1 MPSDFEAGYSQSGKP
16 RRLAEGLYV
25 LSQKKGGRVHAFL
38 LDDGEGL
45 TLINSLFDNDAA
57 GVLSAIREIGRK
69 PSDLK
74 HLIATHAHR
83 SHIGGLAALQKLS
96 GAKVWAHEWEADIIA
111 GEREAQRVSPWP
123 KAPLRVYYIQL
134 GLALGVDGHLPCD
147 VDGFLREGD
156 RIGPIEVI
164 HMPGHSP
171 GHMGFYWKERNAV
184 FAGDALATWPY
195 LSLGW
200 DGLTTNIK
208 QHRQSLHK
216 MDDLRADIIC
226 VGHGEP
232 AEGDN
237 VDKLRRMVRSG
248 G

>member
-45 TLINSLFDNDAA
+45 TLIDSLFDNDAA

-248 G
+248 V